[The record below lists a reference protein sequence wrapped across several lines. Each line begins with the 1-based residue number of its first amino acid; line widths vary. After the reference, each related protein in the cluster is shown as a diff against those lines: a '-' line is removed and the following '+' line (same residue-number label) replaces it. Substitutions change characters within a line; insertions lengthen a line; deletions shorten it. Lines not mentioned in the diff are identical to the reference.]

1 MFGENMEQETYKK
14 IICYLATRKEA
25 TQYEIAKDK
34 DVDLTYAPI
43 HQAIE
48 ELLFKGLIE
57 ETKKE
62 AGQGPL
68 PKRFF
73 KLTFSG
79 VITALALFSI
89 QEEANTDTEGPEVED
104 ESEVVDSKVK
114 RALRETIM
122 VQREFY
128 PGVKIFSE
136 WEFLER
142 IFNDGV
148 IEAYKDQL
156 YSYLMFAAI
165 DWFRKFKPLEGIDKT
180 LLKKELREEYRKD
193 LLYWSGAHRM
203 KPGFTRK
210 FFRILIAYIQEEGAL
225 KHLSGSTPN
234 RVLHDYIEGFYMEEK
249 RRMLAR
255 IEKMEKGEELLLR
268 QFS

>member
-1 MFGENMEQETYKK
+1 MFGGNMEQETYKK
-14 IICYLATRKEA
+14 IISYLALRKEA

-79 VITALALFSI
+79 VITALALFSF
-89 QEEANTDTEGPEVED
+89 QEEAKTDAEGAEVET
-104 ESEVVDSKVK
+104 ESEAVDSRVK
-114 RALRETIM
+114 RTLRETIM
-122 VQREFY
+122 VQRDFH
-128 PGVKIFSE
+128 PDVKMFSE

-142 IFNDGV
+142 IFDDESN
-148 IEAYKDQL
+148 EAYKDQL
-156 YSYLMFAAI
+156 YSYLMFAAMY
-165 DWFRKFKPLEGIDKT
+165 WFREFKPLESIDKT
-180 LLKKELREEYRKD
+180 LLKKELREDFREAI
-193 LLYWSGAHRM
+193 LHWSGTHRM
-203 KPGFTRK
+203 KPWFTRT
-210 FFRILIAYIQEEGAL
+210 FLRILITYIREEGAL
-225 KHLSGSTPN
+225 EHLSGSTSN
-234 RVLHDYIEGFYMEEK
+234 RVLHDYIEAFYMEEK

-255 IEKMEKGEELLLR
+255 IEKMEKGKELLLG

>member
-1 MFGENMEQETYKK
+1 MEQETYKK
-14 IICYLATRKEA
+14 IICYLAFRKEA

-79 VITALALFSI
+79 VITALALFSF
-89 QEEANTDTEGPEVED
+89 QEEAKTDAEGAEVET
-104 ESEVVDSKVK
+104 ESEDVDSKVK

-122 VQREFY
+122 VQREFL
-128 PGVKIFSE
+128 PDVKVFSE

-142 IFNDGV
+142 IFDEDAS
-148 IEAYKDQL
+148 EAYREQL
-156 YSYLMFAAI
+156 YSYLMFAAMY
-165 DWFRKFKPLEGIDKT
+165 WFREFKPLESIDKA

-193 LLYWSGAHRM
+193 LLCWSGARRM
-203 KPGFTRK
+203 KPWFTRT
-210 FFRILIAYIQEEGAL
+210 FLRILITYIREEGAL
-225 KHLSGSTPN
+225 EHLSGSTPN
-234 RVLHDYIEGFYMEEK
+234 RMLRDYIEAFYMEEK

-255 IEKMEKGEELLLR
+255 IEKMEKGKELLLG